1 MATDFNDE
9 DVPESGAVFTF
20 GRTRFSDNVNSKF
33 WIKNDSVVE
42 VACGDEHSAVV
53 SSSGRLYTFGSN
65 DWGQLGHGHNK
76 TCNKPSFVK
85 ALKHETVKLVACGR
99 SHTVVATE
107 SGCLYSFGAGSEGQL
122 GLNSTES
129 FSSPKLISALEKQQY
144 KALSCGTEHS
154 TALTSKTQGLVGCNQ
169 CHCFVIANGCLYMW
183 GSDSEGQLGLAS
195 EGRMTP
201 TVLDIGY
208 RIKHVSCGYYHTAI
222 VTSKGVHMCLSVCL

>member
-154 TALTSKTQGLVGCNQ
+154 TALTT
-169 CHCFVIANGCLYMW
+169 NGCLYMW